1 MKEALG
7 QLANDFLS
15 AIFFFAVYSLTG
27 SIVAGTAIAI
37 AVGTAQFVRLKLAR
51 RAIEPMHWMTLGLV
65 IVLGTMTLLAQNP
78 RFMMLKPSVIH
89 FAVAAL
95 MLRRGWMSRY
105 LPVFVRENVPEAVII
120 GAGHAWAG
128 LMVVLGATNLVIA
141 TQFDIRVWGWLIS
154 FGAVGAKVAAFSLQ
168 YAVFRTM
175 IRRKLRSAASIALRA
190 AGWPS
195 TLPGVVAGLMLLA
208 SSGGAGT
215 VGFQQAT
222 APDPEGQPLELNIWY
237 PSDAPAISRPL
248 GLFQQFVAADAPI
261 SGSQLPLIVI
271 SHGTGGGAETHYD
284 TALALA
290 EAGFISVALTHTGD
304 NWRDHAVSFTARN
317 FIERPRQLK
326 LTIDYMLT
334 AWPGRDH
341 VAGARIG
348 AFGHSAGGFTVL
360 VAIDGNPELARLAEF
375 CREHSDDWGCQR
387 ARAQALARGPINDPQ
402 AGVWVHDERVK
413 AAVVAA
419 PAAGYAFTT
428 AGLAPVT
435 APVQLWEAEND
446 RIAPNRWSAENVK
459 ANLRSSPEVHVVPS
473 ADHFAFIAPCNTALA
488 ERVPEICQDPPGF
501 DRTAFHRDFNAAVVG
516 FFQKQLE
523 PVGAR
528 P

>member
-105 LPVFVRENVPEAVII
+105 LPVIVRENVPEAVII

-248 GLFQQFVAADAPI
+248 GLFQQFFAADAPI
-261 SGSQLPLIVI
+261 SGSQLALIVI

-317 FIERPRQLK
+317 FIERAGHIK

-334 AWPGRDH
+334 AWSGRDH
-341 VAGARIG
+341 IAAERIG

-360 VAIDGNPELARLAEF
+360 VAIGGNPELAHLAEF
-375 CREHSDDWGCQR
+375 CREHPDDWGCQR
-387 ARAQALARGPINDPQ
+387 ARAQARGPAGDPP
-402 AGVWVHDERVK
+402 APAWAHDERIK

-419 PAAGYAFTT
+419 PAAGHAFT
-428 AGLAPVT
+428 AVGLAPVA
-435 APVQLWEAEND
+435 APVQLWEAEDD
-446 RIAPNRWSAENVK
+446 RITPNRWSAENVK
-459 ANLRSSPEVHVVPS
+459 ANLPSPPELHVVPS
-473 ADHFAFIAPCNTALA
+473 ADHFAFIAPCTTALA
-488 ERVPEICQDPPGF
+488 ERVPAICQDPPGF

-516 FFQKQLE
+516 FFQKQLDS
-523 PVGAR
+523 R
-528 P
+528 